1 VYISET
7 EHSVNQVVIPNITN
21 YCKLSHIFLSQYGYK
36 KTGGAVHI
44 PAGWDWWIGLVGNSR
59 YYNYTLSVN
68 GTAVF
73 HSDDYLTDVIVKY
86 QFSLCGKCL
95 V

>member
-1 VYISET
+1 VYAFF
-7 EHSVNQVVIPNITN
+7 
-21 YCKLSHIFLSQYGYK
+21 IFQYGFK
-36 KTGGAVHI
+36 KTGGVSHV
-44 PAGWDWWIGLVGNSR
+44 PPGWDWWIGLVGNSR

-73 HSDDYLTDVIVKY
+73 HSDDYLTDVIVEYQLLLCNKY
-86 QFSLCGKCL
+86 HDHVLLS

>member
-1 VYISET
+1 VM
-7 EHSVNQVVIPNITN
+7 
-21 YCKLSHIFLSQYGYK
+21 SHMWCVFFYVCQYGYR
-36 KTGGAVHI
+36 KTGGVTHV

-73 HSDDYLTDVIVKY
+73 HSDDYLTNVIVKY
-86 QFSLCGKCL
+86 HFSFCNIEKCAII
-95 V
+95 